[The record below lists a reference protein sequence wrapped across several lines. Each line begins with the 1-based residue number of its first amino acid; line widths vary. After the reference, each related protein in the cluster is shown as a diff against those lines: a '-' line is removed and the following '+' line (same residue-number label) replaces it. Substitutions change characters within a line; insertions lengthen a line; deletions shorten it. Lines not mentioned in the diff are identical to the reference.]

1 MTAPAFRG
9 HPRLWTAD
17 QFLDFYASRPQG
29 ERWQLVD
36 GLAMMMVPPNLVH
49 QRISGNLERP
59 LNDAV
64 EAHRPNLYAYRETEI
79 RIPGVSDFNPEPDVV
94 VLAAEADYRHYA
106 DVFFLVAEV
115 LSPSN
120 TTEMIERKLE
130 LYKSHPDNL
139 CCLVID
145 QDAIRVELHVR
156 ETSCRKTA
164 LTDANDELRLD
175 AFGLTAR
182 VGDLYRGT
190 PLLRRG

>member
-1 MTAPAFRG
+1 MACLGVRLATTA
-9 HPRLWTAD
+9 L
-17 QFLDFYASRPQG
+17 
-29 ERWQLVD
+29 
-36 GLAMMMVPPNLVH
+36 
-49 QRISGNLERP
+49 
-59 LNDAV
+59 
-64 EAHRPNLYAYRETEI
+64 
-79 RIPGVSDFNPEPDVV
+79 
-94 VLAAEADYRHYA
+94 
-106 DVFFLVAEV
+106 FLVACDPAV
-115 LSPSN
+115 CPSN

-164 LTDANDELRLD
+164 LTDANDRLRLD